1 MKILDCIYR
10 WLDKDEEAVIIRDRK
25 IANLLNENESLKMQ
39 IEELESKNDAW
50 EDGFNI
56 LLEKYNNFDAMDEI
70 RQMKMEQAERT
81 AEYLKMEKDYK
92 EEFQG
97 AYNRGFNDG
106 RQCAYGELGLVDD
119 WETILPEIE
128 PVEDDIEI
136 VIGDEVFDD

>member
-56 LLEKYNNFDAMDEI
+56 LLEKYNNFDGVAEI
-70 RQMKMEQAERT
+70 DKLKFENLAREE
-81 AEYLKMEKDYK
+81 EYRHMLSDYL
-92 EEFQG
+92 EDF
-97 AYNRGFNDG
+97 ASVYNRGFHEG
-106 RQCAYGELGLVDD
+106 RFCVYSEMGLVEDV
-119 WETILPEIE
+119 LPEIE
-128 PVEDDIEI
+128 PVEDDVEI
-136 VIGDEVFDD
+136 VIGDELFDD